1 MSTAEIAH
9 SYHLPP
15 IVFHWLELRWYSRKI
30 FYVLDGL
37 GRLSD
42 VKMLQAC
49 SMTCIS
55 FRCPS
60 HSQIFCRV
68 VLDRRTPTEEE
79 LQSLHLSDIPNTPH
93 QHVRIEDD
101 GGPGRCEWSRHYLDA
116 HSEHLV
122 RLLPMLPLTLFT
134 LKFNSGFAHW
144 NLPRKDV
151 HMVISNIL
159 AFYLSHR
166 EAFSPAIVSSLVR
179 VKHLKLLAIKL
190 DKTYLPGEEGCYC
203 CRQ

>member
-1 MSTAEIAH
+1 MV
-9 SYHLPP
+9 LPQD
-15 IVFHWLELRWYSRKI
+15 
-30 FYVLDGL
+30 FYILNEL
-37 GRLSD
+37 GRFSD
-42 VKMLQAC
+42 VNTLQAC
-49 SMTCIS
+49 SMMCRS

-122 RLLPMLPLTLFT
+122 WLLPMLPRLTLFT
-134 LKFNSGFAHW
+134 LKFNSGLAPWTF
-144 NLPRKDV
+144 LRKDIR
-151 HMVISNIL
+151 MAISNIL
-159 AFYLSHR
+159 ELYR
-166 EAFSPAIVSSLVR
+166 
-179 VKHLKLLAIKL
+179 HLFR
-190 DKTYLPGEEGCYC
+190 T
-203 CRQ
+203 

>member
-1 MSTAEIAH
+1 
-9 SYHLPP
+9 
-15 IVFHWLELRWYSRKI
+15 
-30 FYVLDGL
+30 
-37 GRLSD
+37 
-42 VKMLQAC
+42 
-49 SMTCIS
+49 
-55 FRCPS
+55 
-60 HSQIFCRV
+60 
-68 VLDRRTPTEEE
+68 
-79 LQSLHLSDIPNTPH
+79 
-93 QHVRIEDD
+93 
-101 GGPGRCEWSRHYLDA
+101 
-116 HSEHLV
+116 
-122 RLLPMLPLTLFT
+122 MLPLTLFT